1 MSSPRFTIK
10 KVSVE
15 EQHEEF
21 VTEIKKLKK
30 ENETLSVENE
40 TLSVE
45 NETLKKIIMNLTFKT
60 AGVTSSFLRSPKI
73 SEHWEHVDP

>member
-30 ENETLSVENE
+30 ENES
-40 TLSVE
+40 LSVE
-45 NETLKKIIMNLTFKT
+45 NETLKKIIMNLTFQT

-73 SEHWEHVDP
+73 SEHWEQVDP

>member
-15 EQHEEF
+15 EQHEEYIN
-21 VTEIKKLKK
+21 EIKKLKK

-40 TLSVE
+40 
-45 NETLKKIIMNLTFKT
+45 NLKKIIMKLTFQT
-60 AGVTSSFLRSPKI
+60 AGITSSFLYSPKI

>member
-15 EQHEEF
+15 EQHEDF
-21 VTEIKKLKK
+21 VNDIKKLKK

-40 TLSVE
+40 TL
-45 NETLKKIIMNLTFKT
+45 KKIIAKLTFQT
-60 AGVTSSFLRSPKI
+60 AGITNVFLHSPKL
-73 SEHWEHVDP
+73 SEHWEQVDP